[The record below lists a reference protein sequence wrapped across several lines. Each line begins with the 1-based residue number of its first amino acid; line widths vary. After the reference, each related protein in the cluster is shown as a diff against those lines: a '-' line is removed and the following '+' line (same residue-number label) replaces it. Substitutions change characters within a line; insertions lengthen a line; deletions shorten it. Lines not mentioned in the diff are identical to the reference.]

1 MPDLHGWLSQ
11 RIDEI
16 ESVARLISPGGYAP
30 DEWRIE
36 PSRSGRWAQVVAYS
50 RTNIEPPEAAA
61 RESDQP
67 VALVQTGRN
76 EHLLIA
82 MHDPAAVLRR
92 CAADRRTLARH
103 RLNPD
108 AYWAEAAMCEGCGTE
123 GEMDDPRTENLND
136 CPELLD
142 LAHAYGITPEILA
155 GLDRP
160 QKGERPDYPGKT
172 GNLIPDSI
180 SSMYAEMHA
189 AVAATVD
196 RMLLTGDGA
205 GPTIGFGIVDAPRE
219 PSPMD
224 RALALL
230 DPHLKKIPG
239 YIPTTKEQ
247 Q

>member
-92 CAADRRTLARH
+92 CAGDRRILARH

-108 AYWAEAAMCEGCGTE
+108 AYWAEAAMCDGCGTE
-123 GEMDDPRTENLND
+123 GEMDYPRTENLND

-142 LAHAYGITPEILA
+142 LGYAHGLTDEILA

-160 QKGERPDYPGKT
+160 QEGERP
-172 GNLIPDSI
+172 
-180 SSMYAEMHA
+180 
-189 AVAATVD
+189 
-196 RMLLTGDGA
+196 
-205 GPTIGFGIVDAPRE
+205 E
-219 PSPMD
+219 PSGPSLVPNALAEAYA
-224 RALALL
+224 RALAETFLNTRPVEPRPEVKAMKIL